1 MTAPPQGV
9 EVDHVEFPAGKIRYY
24 RAGSSGPAIVLLHG
38 GGLDNAML
46 SWRHTIPVL
55 AADHRV
61 YVPDLPGQGGS
72 MPWHGRANQRTFEE
86 VLRWLLDSWQVRDT
100 MIVGLS
106 MGGSIATGFT
116 LRHPRRVRGLVLVG
130 SGGLVPRLDHHL
142 TGYLATRI
150 EFLGTLGAKLLARR
164 PGLVRRMLTRRLFT
178 GDQPV
183 PDLEE
188 IVAEVGAEAGRRES
202 VFADW
207 QRDSVGRRAMRVNH
221 GPRLDQLRCPVM
233 FVHGDRDTV
242 VPVESSRQAA
252 TAISGAQLHVI
263 PGAGHWPNREK
274 ANEFNALL
282 REFVN
287 ARSADRIG

>member
-55 AADHRV
+55 AEDHRV

-72 MPWHGRANQRTFEE
+72 RPWHGRANQRTFEE
-86 VLRWLLDSWQVRDT
+86 VLRWLLDAWQVRDT

-142 TGYLATRI
+142 LSYLATRV
-150 EFLGTLGAKLLARR
+150 EFVGSVSAKLLAKHR
-164 PGLVRRMLTRRLFT
+164 GLVRRQLTKQLFT
-178 GDQPV
+178 GDRPV
-183 PDLEE
+183 PDLES
-188 IVAEVGAEAGRRES
+188 IVDEVSAEAGQRES
-202 VFADW
+202 VFSDW
-207 QRDSVGRRAMRVNH
+207 QRDSLGRRAMRVNH
-221 GPRLDQLRCPVM
+221 GPHLDQINCPVM
-233 FVHGDRDTV
+233 FIHGEQDTA
-242 VPVESSRQAA
+242 VPISSSRQAA

-282 REFVN
+282 RQFVN
-287 ARSADRIG
+287 ARS

>member
-9 EVDHVEFPAGKIRYY
+9 EVDHVEFPAGKIRYF

-72 MPWHGRANQRTFEE
+72 RPWHGRANQRTFEE
-86 VLRWLLDSWQVRDT
+86 VLRWLLDAWQVRDT

-130 SGGLVPRLDHHL
+130 SGGLVSRLDHHL
-142 TGYLATRI
+142 LSYLATRVD
-150 EFLGTLGAKLLARR
+150 FVGSASAKLLARR
-164 PGLVRRMLTRRLFT
+164 RGLVRRVLAKQLFT
-178 GDQPV
+178 GDRPV
-183 PDLEE
+183 PDLES
-188 IVAEVGAEAGRRES
+188 IVEEVSAEAGQRES
-202 VFADW
+202 VFSDW
-207 QRDSVGRRAMRVNH
+207 QRDSLGRRAMRINH
-221 GPRLDQLRCPVM
+221 GPHLDQINCPVM
-233 FVHGDRDTV
+233 FIHGDQDNV
-242 VPVESSRQAA
+242 VPVSSSQQAA

-287 ARSADRIG
+287 ARS

>member
-55 AADHRV
+55 AEDHRV

-72 MPWHGRANQRTFEE
+72 RPWHGRANQRTFEE
-86 VLRWLLDSWQVRDT
+86 VLRWLLDAWQVRDT

-142 TGYLATRI
+142 LSYLATRLD
-150 EFLGTLGAKLLARR
+150 FVGTTSTKLLAKRR
-164 PGLVRRMLTRRLFT
+164 GLVRRLLAKRLFT
-178 GDQPV
+178 GDRPV
-183 PDLEE
+183 PDLES
-188 IVAEVGAEAGRRES
+188 IVDEVSTEAGQRES
-202 VFADW
+202 VFSDW
-207 QRDSVGRRAMRVNH
+207 QRDSLGRRAMRVNH
-221 GPRLDQLRCPVM
+221 GPHLDQINCPVM
-233 FVHGDRDTV
+233 FIHGEQDTV
-242 VPVESSRQAA
+242 VPIASSRQAA

-282 REFVN
+282 RQFVN
-287 ARSADRIG
+287 ARA